1 MLEIIKIIYTLL
13 MLGFGMM
20 VFWAFSQP
28 LLPSYSKDVLNIG
41 GSGYAILNGLYFAG
55 SMFGSLL
62 ITFSIIKIKNSRILF
77 FSASNVLSFSYTFI

>member
-1 MLEIIKIIYTLL
+1 

-41 GSGYAILNGLYFAG
+41 GSGYAVLNGLYFAVDVW
-55 SMFGSLL
+55 FL
-62 ITFSIIKIKNSRILF
+62 INYFLNCKD
-77 FSASNVLSFSYTFI
+77 